1 MALTPHLTVNCY
13 YEAEITIHQ
22 SIHTIFFKLKQ
33 VFLGPNIT
41 KNVSSPSNME
51 HFTHFILEVAFQ
63 LLCRFKASYLR
74 KGDMNTKRLYRE
86 ATQHPSVHRA
96 PFVLCIW
103 MIWMSL
109 LTQLTILYIL
119 VLKYNLC

>member
-1 MALTPHLTVNCY
+1 MV
-13 YEAEITIHQ
+13 
-22 SIHTIFFKLKQ
+22 FKLKQ

-74 KGDMNTKRLYRE
+74 KGDLRKGDMNTKRKLYRE
-86 ATQHPSVHRA
+86 AHTAPISAPSS
-96 PFVLCIW
+96 LCP
-103 MIWMSL
+103 MYLDDLDES
-109 LTQLTILYIL
+109 TDTVDYTIYFSVKI
-119 VLKYNLC
+119 